1 MKLLQIHEFLCKRA
15 ARGRRGRQGQQ
26 GMTLLEI
33 MIVLAILTLVM
44 GILIGPRVFEMFSKS
59 KIDLARTEMKQLAYE
74 SYIRWDTD
82 TPAKSSSCPASITDI
97 TQYANKKDGKD
108 PWGNDY
114 MMHCGDNAPPNTLF
128 GLSSKGPDGKEG
140 TTDDIRSWEL

>member
-1 MKLLQIHEFLCKRA
+1 MARAA
-15 ARGRRGRQGQQ
+15 ARGQR

-82 TPAKSSSCPASITDI
+82 NPSKSSSCPAAITDI

-128 GLSSKGPDGKEG
+128 GLSSKGPDGKDG